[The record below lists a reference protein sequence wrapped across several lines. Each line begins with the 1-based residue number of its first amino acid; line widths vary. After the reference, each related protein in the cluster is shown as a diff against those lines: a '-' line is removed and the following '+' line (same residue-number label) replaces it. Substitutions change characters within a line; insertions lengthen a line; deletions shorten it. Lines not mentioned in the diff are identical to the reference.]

1 MQEKIGELHEA
12 KASRNIEFAKIIVN
26 DTSETNFDKIDY
38 QIKSIS
44 QTLNRKIEKNVDKL
58 Q

>member
-38 QIKSIS
+38 
-44 QTLNRKIEKNVDKL
+44 
-58 Q
+58 